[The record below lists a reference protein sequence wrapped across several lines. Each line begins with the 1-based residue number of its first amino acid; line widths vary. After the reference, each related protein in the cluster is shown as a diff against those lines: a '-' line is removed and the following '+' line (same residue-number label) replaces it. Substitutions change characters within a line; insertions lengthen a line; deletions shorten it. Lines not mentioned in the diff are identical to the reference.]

1 MERSNN
7 VTASCYCNSFFH
19 KDYLCCTSKF
29 SKTLGYQPN
38 KCHFSKLLLP
48 GASFNLHRQ
57 LFSFLKLYCKFYIH
71 KPYSLLALLLA
82 LLTFPLLLVTQ
93 ESRIVCT
100 NTRELHPVMSKS
112 HIQIFLGDR
121 TKCKGRW
128 ILSYYVKIAACIFAP
143 QLWEFYSKEMC
154 SKVYNCGSHVWSW
167 NNRGRI
173 SSVTIF
179 QIYGSVQTLPTFH
192 YLNRIQNGFRKCGT
206 CLNDNKW

>member
-82 LLTFPLLLVTQ
+82 LWLFPSSWLLKRAALCALTLESFTQWCQRVTFKYFWGIEQNAKAAEYFLTMWKLLPA
-93 ESRIVCT
+93 S
-100 NTRELHPVMSKS
+100 LHHSCGNS
-112 HIQIFLGDR
+112 IQRRCVQKYI
-121 TKCKGRW
+121 T
-128 ILSYYVKIAACIFAP
+128 VAP
-143 QLWEFYSKEMC
+143 MYDHE
-154 SKVYNCGSHVWSW
+154 
-167 NNRGRI
+167 
-173 SSVTIF
+173 TIEEE
-179 QIYGSVQTLPTFH
+179 
-192 YLNRIQNGFRKCGT
+192 
-206 CLNDNKW
+206 

>member
-48 GASFNLHRQ
+48 GARFNLHRQ

-112 HIQIFLGDR
+112 HIQIFLRDR
-121 TKCKGRW
+121 TKCKGPLNTFLLCENCCLHLCTTVVG
-128 ILSYYVKIAACIFAP
+128 IL
-143 QLWEFYSKEMC
+143 
-154 SKVYNCGSHVWSW
+154 
-167 NNRGRI
+167 
-173 SSVTIF
+173 F
-179 QIYGSVQTLPTFH
+179 QGDVFKSI
-192 YLNRIQNGFRKCGT
+192 
-206 CLNDNKW
+206 